1 MNFDE
6 AKEIFLNRGYIK
18 ITDNETKEEN
28 YYFNRDKW
36 REACLK
42 ISTLLKNGE
51 LILKEN

>member
-1 MNFDE
+1 MTFDE

-18 ITDNETKEEN
+18 TTDKETKEED
-28 YYFNRDKW
+28 YVFDGEKW
-36 REACLK
+36 REACFK

>member
-1 MNFDE
+1 MTFDE

-18 ITDNETKEEN
+18 IINNKTKEEN
-28 YYFNRDKW
+28 YVFDGDKW

-42 ISTLLKNGE
+42 ISTLLKDGE